1 MSDPRIVCDFEPAM
15 AQMRELS
22 AYLALYGEDRELS
35 IEVSRL
41 LDEGRMG
48 CVTQVDPNSG
58 VIRYDLPER
67 LRARLLVMR
76 EKYGG
81 LNLEGG

>member
-1 MSDPRIVCDFEPAM
+1 MSDPHTVCDFGPAM

-22 AYLALYGEDRELS
+22 TYLALYGEDQELS
-35 IEVSRL
+35 IEVNRL
-41 LDEGRMG
+41 LDEGGMG
-48 CVTQVDPNSG
+48 CVTQFDADSG

-76 EKYGG
+76 EKYGE
-81 LNLEGG
+81 LNLDGG